1 MTELE
6 KAINELVIANRI
18 LAHEGVVDAYG
29 HVSVRHPGDPGK
41 YLLSRS
47 RSPELV
53 EHADILEFT
62 LDSKPVGGRKD
73 KIYLERFIHGALY
86 EANPAIGAVVHSHA
100 IETLP
105 FGVTGVP
112 LRPVI
117 HGASS
122 CGMHIPVWDI
132 SNKFGDTTLLVETHE
147 QGQDLARCLGHGRMA
162 LMRGHGFAAAGRNLA
177 EVLKISINLPRNA
190 RVLMDALRLGGEVKY
205 LSEGEIAVREKF
217 GPGGADVAR
226 AIEYWARR
234 AGCGDL
240 LERK

>member
-6 KAINELVIANRI
+6 RAINDLVIANRI

-29 HVSVRHPGDPGK
+29 HVSVRHPDDPNK
-41 YLLSRS
+41 YLLARS

-53 EHADILEFT
+53 EHDDILEFT

-86 EANPAIGAVVHSHA
+86 EANPSVGAVVHSHA
-100 IETLP
+100 IETLA
-105 FGVTGVP
+105 FGISGVP

-122 CGMHIPVWDI
+122 CGAHIPVWDI
-132 SNKFGDTTLLVETHE
+132 SDKFGDTTLLVENHE
-147 QGQDLARCLGHGRMA
+147 QGHDLARCLGHGRMA
-162 LMRGHGFAAAGRNLA
+162 LMRGHGFAAAGRNLP

-190 RVLMDALRLGGEVKY
+190 RVLMDALHLGGKVKY
-205 LSEGEIAVREKF
+205 LSDGEIAAREKF

-226 AIEYWARR
+226 AIEYWSRR
-234 AGCGDL
+234 AACGDL
-240 LERK
+240 LDRK